1 MLNIRRVLAF
11 ASGAVALSLG
21 SAAHAGLTINPTW
34 DASITSDPNAAIIMG
49 TINSAI
55 AFYSQTFTDNI
66 TVEITFQKMNSGL
79 GQSTT
84 GIFRPSY
91 VAYRSALVADASTAN
106 DFIALAHLPNQVN
119 DPVTNAHANMILA
132 RANAR
137 ALGGTTTPGTD
148 GTVYVNTSI
157 CNLDRSSIDPNK
169 YDLYAV
175 TCHEID
181 EVLGMGSWN
190 SKTSPGAKAYFDAH
204 TKKFGGKEP
213 DRWASGACWA
223 ALAPNGAIYYNHK
236 PRILDGILVEPRDYV
251 PPELPLRQRVI
262 WARAGGVN
270 FSPVFYVPTYEEILI
285 LAKPD
290 FRLKSKGASG
300 AGDVWS
306 VPQISG
312 TWHPAP
318 FPLVLAERVIE
329 TVMPALVC
337 DPFMGSGT
345 TAKAARRYHVDW
357 MGCEKSAKY
366 AARATLEIEAIQP
379 RAAAM
384 IADQEAFV

>member
-91 VAYRSALVADASTAN
+91 VVYRSALVADASTAN

-181 EVLGMGSWN
+181 EVLGMGSWIDGQIIGDAAVRAMDLFRYDAN
-190 SKTSPGAKAYFDAH
+190 GNRSFTNNTSSHAFFSLDGTTDIVEFNQSAVGDWGDWIHHSTPQVQDFSG
-204 TKKFGGKEP
+204 TKGVPYDMGPSEI
-213 DRWASGACWA
+213 A
-223 ALAPNGAIYYNHK
+223 ALDAIGYNAV
-236 PRILDGILVEPRDYV
+236 PEPATYACFGMGVLSLWRISR
-251 PPELPLRQRVI
+251 RRTR
-262 WARAGGVN
+262 RA
-270 FSPVFYVPTYEEILI
+270 
-285 LAKPD
+285 
-290 FRLKSKGASG
+290 
-300 AGDVWS
+300 
-306 VPQISG
+306 
-312 TWHPAP
+312 
-318 FPLVLAERVIE
+318 
-329 TVMPALVC
+329 
-337 DPFMGSGT
+337 
-345 TAKAARRYHVDW
+345 
-357 MGCEKSAKY
+357 
-366 AARATLEIEAIQP
+366 
-379 RAAAM
+379 
-384 IADQEAFV
+384 